1 MNMTLPEIRLIVMFV
16 YYILF
21 GLVILSYNGLTTD
34 IFMAKLRDNFER
46 YFVCEAYGKYSKEHC
61 YRLHKEIERLSV
73 PYLIVV
79 VHVFLGSIPVVNMI
93 NVINWKHLWKLCI
106 TRMLTYWYL
115 DETATLSKNVT
126 GTGVSTSSP
135 AINYQTISS

>member
-16 YYILF
+16 YYMLF
-21 GLVILSYNGLTTD
+21 GLVILGYSGLTTD
-34 IFMAKLRDNFER
+34 IFEDDLSRNFEQ
-46 YFVCEAYGKYSKEHC
+46 YIVCEAYGKYSKEHC

-73 PYLIVV
+73 PYLIAV
-79 VHVFLGSIPVVNMI
+79 VHVFLGSVPVVNMI
-93 NVINWKHLWKLCI
+93 NVVNWKHLWKLCI

-115 DETATLSKNVT
+115 DETAPLSKDMT

-135 AINYQTISS
+135 AINYRTISS

>member
-16 YYILF
+16 YYMLF
-21 GLVILSYNGLTTD
+21 GLLILSYNGLTTD
-34 IFMAKLRDNFER
+34 IFMEKLRDTFEQ
-46 YFVCEAYGKYSKEHC
+46 YFVCEAYGKSSKEHC
-61 YRLHKEIERLSV
+61 NRLHREIESMSV
-73 PYLIVV
+73 PYLFAV

-93 NVINWKHLWKLCI
+93 NVINWKHLRQFCI

-115 DETATLSKNVT
+115 DETAPLSKNVT

-135 AINYQTISS
+135 AINYRTISS